1 MPDDPPSSSP
11 SSAPSSPAAPLRES
25 DIGLLA
31 PDDDTPLLP
40 QVTIAGFRL
49 TSIVIVVVLVGS
61 ALFGL
66 RAFINYS
73 TDEVTRSKTEFHEA
87 FKR

>member
-1 MPDDPPSSSP
+1 MPDDMPSSS
-11 SSAPSSPAAPLRES
+11 PSSPAAPLRES

-31 PDDDTPLLP
+31 PDDDDTPLLP
-40 QVTIAGFRL
+40 QVTVAGFKL
-49 TSIVIVVVLVGS
+49 TSIVIVVVLVGG

>member
-1 MPDDPPSSSP
+1 MTTNNNNQR
-11 SSAPSSPAAPLRES
+11 PSSPAAPLREN

-31 PDDDTPLLP
+31 PDDDDDGPQLP
-40 QVTIAGFRL
+40 QVRIAGFKL
-49 TSIVIVVVLVGS
+49 SSILIVFVLVGG
-61 ALFGL
+61 AFFAM

-87 FKR
+87 FGR